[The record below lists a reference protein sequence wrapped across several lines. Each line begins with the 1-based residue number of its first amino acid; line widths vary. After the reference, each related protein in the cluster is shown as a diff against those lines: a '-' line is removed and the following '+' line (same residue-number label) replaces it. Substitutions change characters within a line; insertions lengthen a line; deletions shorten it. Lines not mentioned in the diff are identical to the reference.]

1 MTPDWK
7 LSFYEG
13 LSLLIALLAAVISF
27 VSLYRT
33 HRVAARQLELQEAQA
48 KLAQFQHDVL
58 EKAEAAKEHADI
70 RIAVIER
77 GRGHRLVISNVG
89 QGVARDVVFEVVL
102 PDGKASFIVQ
112 SEMDDLLP
120 ITELPPG
127 HEVSM
132 IIAPTLGSA
141 RHFLAQIAWIGAN
154 GEHERKNLEVTL

>member
-1 MTPDWK
+1 MMADWK

-33 HRVAARQLELQEAQA
+33 HRIAARQLELQEAQA
-48 KLAQFQHDVL
+48 ALAKFQHDVL
-58 EKAEAAKEHADI
+58 EKEEAAKQRADI

-89 QGVARDVVFEVVL
+89 LGSARDVVFDVVL
-102 PDGKASFIVQ
+102 PNGKASFLIQ

-132 IIAPTLGSA
+132 VVAPTLGSA
-141 RHFLAQIAWIGAN
+141 RHFLAKIAWTSAN